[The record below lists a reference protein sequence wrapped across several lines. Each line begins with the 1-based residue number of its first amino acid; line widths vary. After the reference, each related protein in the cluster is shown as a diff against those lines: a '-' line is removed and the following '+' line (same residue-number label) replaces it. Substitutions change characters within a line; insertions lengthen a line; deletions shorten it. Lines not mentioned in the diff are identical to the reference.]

1 MKILKI
7 NSSEYDY
14 GACAFN
20 DATLTVMDVVNEM
33 GNETEMTFDTQE
45 FSAEIVEFDAELSDN
60 DIKILNS
67 LVDTHFDEFH
77 KIK

>member
-20 DATLTVMDVVNEM
+20 GATLTVIDVVNEM
-33 GNETEMTFDTQE
+33 SNETEMTFDTQE
-45 FSAEIVEFDAELSDN
+45 FSAEIIEFDAELSDN

-67 LVDTHFDEFH
+67 LANTHFDEFH